1 MRSQCSE
8 PFSSSFLKGLG
19 WVQRPGVRFNT
30 WFPGCGRT
38 TGGIPACQ
46 HRGAPAPG
54 TQSSKHK
61 PVPTAA
67 RPYLRRSVKKLGLSA
82 WTMTTSKS
90 WRQSGPTMCRIPLS
104 LGGEGPSGAGG
115 RGRLQASATQLESL
129 SRALPP
135 RGQGSLHEAE
145 RTVGDEEQLLP
156 MGHQAAQHG
165 ERLIPSQD
173 VLLWEVHG
181 VREKGAVRASP
192 VPAPAATAG
201 PWPPLPMSRSIHWYM
216 RPFTCTSRMAS

>member
-19 WVQRPGVRFNT
+19 WVQRPGVRFKGLVPRLWQNNR
-30 WFPGCGRT
+30 WH
-38 TGGIPACQ
+38 ACL
-46 HRGAPAPG
+46 R
-54 TQSSKHK
+54 TQSSNRAHSLGRP
-61 PVPTAA
+61 PV

-129 SRALPP
+129 SRFRPP
-135 RGQGSLHEAE
+135 RGQGGLHEAE
-145 RTVGDEEQLLP
+145 RAVGDEEQLLP
-156 MGHQAAQHG
+156 MGHQAAQHS
-165 ERLIPSQD
+165 ERLVPSQD
-173 VLLWEVHG
+173 VLLWEVRG
-181 VREKGAVRASP
+181 VGEKGEVRASP
-192 VPAPAATAG
+192 VPAPAAATG